1 MWTSPVSVLGGSHCS
16 LVQLPDGVLLCGY
29 HRPPQL
35 ALSIDGG
42 KSWYE
47 KMLCQTENPTA
58 NWGWYLSVAVVDENT
73 AVALIKEYPAP
84 NIIRG
89 CLLHRQP

>member
-1 MWTSPVSVLGGSHCS
+1 
-16 LVQLPDGVLLCGY
+16 
-29 HRPPQL
+29 
-35 ALSIDGG
+35 
-42 KSWYE
+42 
-47 KMLCQTENPTA
+47 MLCQTENPTA